1 MDKRLDL
8 QKAMTKLEK
17 PWPNDDL
24 ISNYSDFLKHR
35 DLIVYHRFN
44 PVVFEHLLEL
54 AISHWTANQ
63 KVSRSSLVLTIRRY
77 ASEQEADLNTL
88 DLSVKTKVFELFKL
102 TLQRPEFIPQGQR
115 DEVSKWAAQLMYG
128 LLLEGTQLN
137 DLCELALHHPKA
149 LNRILRYPIPFS
161 IISNWVVAHFEHPIL
176 RLRRAE
182 AVGWM
187 LDTNPE
193 FEVDDAIIRR
203 DFEHMNDLD
212 RSAVTNLVM
221 GDAVNELFNTDWL
234 SGFPIDH
241 TIPQDP
247 FDSPQ
252 KPPSFT
258 FGKDRIELIK
268 RFYPVPTVHDKT
280 ADHWVPDFEA
290 LESFFEANHASLLKV
305 TMVWGIAYS
314 RIDKTLKSKLLRKYY
329 CPETHYSIF
338 RVATKHGLLDLL
350 KWMLKQMK

>member
-1 MDKRLDL
+1 MDKQLDL
-8 QKAMTKLEK
+8 QKAIAKLGK
-17 PWPNDDL
+17 PWPNDNL
-24 ISNYSDFLKHR
+24 ISNYNDFLQHR
-35 DLIVYHRFN
+35 DLIIYHRFN
-44 PVVFEHLLEL
+44 PVVFKNLVDLTL
-54 AISHWTANQ
+54 FHWTASQ
-63 KVSRSSLVLTIRRY
+63 KVSRSSLVKTIRRY

-88 DLSVKTKVFELFKL
+88 DLSVKIKVFELFKL
-102 TLQRPEFIPQGQR
+102 TLQRPELFPQGQR
-115 DEVSKWAAQLMYG
+115 DDVCKWSAQLVYG
-128 LLLEGTQLN
+128 LLLEGTQLS

-149 LNRILRYPIPFS
+149 LNRVLRYPVQS
-161 IISNWVVAHFEHPIL
+161 LIISNWVVAHFEHPIL
-176 RLRRAE
+176 RFRRAE

-193 FEVDDAIIRR
+193 FEVDGAIIRR

-234 SGFPIDH
+234 SEFPIDH

-252 KPPSFT
+252 KPPIFA
-258 FGKDRIELIK
+258 FGKERIELVK

-280 ADHWVPDFEA
+280 ADDWVPDFEA

-314 RIDKTLKSKLLRKYY
+314 RIDKKLKSKLLRKYY
-329 CPETHYSIF
+329 TSETHYSVF
-338 RVATKHGLLDLL
+338 RVATKHKLLDLL
-350 KWMLKQMK
+350 KWMTKHL

>member
-1 MDKRLDL
+1 MDKQLDL
-8 QKAMTKLEK
+8 QKAIAKLEK
-17 PWPNDDL
+17 PWPNDDF
-24 ISNYSDFLKHR
+24 ISNYSDFIKHR
-35 DLIVYHRFN
+35 DLVIYHRFN
-44 PVVFEHLLEL
+44 PVVFEHLLDL

-77 ASEQEADLNTL
+77 VSEQGADLNNL
-88 DLSVKTKVFELFKL
+88 DLPGKAKVFELFKL
-102 TLQRPEFIPQGQR
+102 TLLHPEFIPLGQR
-115 DEVSKWAAQLMYG
+115 VEIEQRAAQLVYG
-128 LLLEGTQLN
+128 LLLEGKQLN

-149 LNRILRYPIPFS
+149 LNRVLRYPS
-161 IISNWVVAHFEHPIL
+161 QSLIISNWVAANFEHPIL
-176 RLRRAE
+176 RFRRAE

-193 FEVDDAIIRR
+193 FEVDGAIIRR

-234 SGFPIDH
+234 SEFPIDH

-252 KPPSFT
+252 KPPSFA
-258 FGKDRIELIK
+258 FGKERIELVK

-280 ADHWVPDFEA
+280 ADDWVPDFEA
-290 LESFFEANHASLLKV
+290 LESFFYSNNSSLLKV

-314 RIDKTLKSKLLRKYY
+314 RIDKKLKSKLLRKYY
-329 CPETHYSIF
+329 CPETHYSIS
-338 RVATKHGLLDLL
+338 RVATKQGLLEVL
-350 KWMLKQMK
+350 KWMLKQLK

>member
-1 MDKRLDL
+1 MDKRQDL
-8 QKAMTKLEK
+8 QKAITKLEK

-77 ASEQEADLNTL
+77 VSEQGADLNNL
-88 DLSVKTKVFELFKL
+88 NLSGKAKVFELFKL
-102 TLQRPEFIPQGQR
+102 TLLHPEFIPQGQR
-115 DEVSKWAAQLMYG
+115 VEIEQRGSQLMYG
-128 LLLEGTQLN
+128 LLLDGTQLN
-137 DLCELALHHPKA
+137 DLCELAIYHSKA
-149 LNRILRYPIPFS
+149 LNRVLRYPS
-161 IISNWVVAHFEHPIL
+161 QSVIISNWVSAHFEDPIL

-187 LDTNPE
+187 LDNNPA

-221 GDAVNELFNTDWL
+221 GDAVNELFHTDWL
-234 SGFPIDH
+234 SEFPIDH

-247 FDSPQ
+247 FESPQ
-252 KPPSFT
+252 KAPSFA

-290 LESFFEANHASLLKV
+290 LESFFEANQTSLLKV

>member
-1 MDKRLDL
+1 MDKRQDL
-8 QKAMTKLEK
+8 QKAITKFEK
-17 PWPNDDL
+17 PWPNDNL
-24 ISNYSDFLKHR
+24 IANYLDFLHHR
-35 DLIVYHRFN
+35 DLIIYHRFN
-44 PVVFEHLLEL
+44 PVVFEHLVDLTL
-54 AISHWTANQ
+54 FHWTASQ
-63 KVSRSSLVLTIRRY
+63 KVSRSSLVMTIRRY
-77 ASEQEADLNTL
+77 ASQQEADLNTL

-115 DEVSKWAAQLMYG
+115 DEVGKWAAQLMYG

-137 DLCELALHHPKA
+137 DLCELASHHPKA
-149 LNRILRYPIPFS
+149 LNRILRYPS
-161 IISNWVVAHFEHPIL
+161 QSVIISNWVSAHFEHPVL

-187 LDTNPE
+187 VDTNPE

-247 FDSPQ
+247 FDSPH
-252 KPPSFT
+252 KPPSFA

-280 ADHWVPDFEA
+280 ADNWVPDFEA

-314 RIDKTLKSKLLRKYY
+314 RIDKKLKTKLLRKYY

-338 RVATKHGLLDLL
+338 RVASKHGLLDLL

>member
-1 MDKRLDL
+1 MDKQLDL
-8 QKAMTKLEK
+8 QKVIAKLGK
-17 PWPNDDL
+17 PWPNDNL
-24 ISNYSDFLKHR
+24 ISNYNDFLQHR
-35 DLIVYHRFN
+35 DLIIYHRFN
-44 PVVFEHLLEL
+44 PVVFKNLVDLTL
-54 AISHWTANQ
+54 FHWTASQ
-63 KVSRSSLVLTIRRY
+63 KVSRSSLVMTIRRY

-88 DLSVKTKVFELFKL
+88 DLSVKIKVFELFKL

-115 DEVSKWAAQLMYG
+115 DDVGKWSAQLVYG
-128 LLLEGTQLN
+128 LLLEGTQLS

-149 LNRILRYPIPFS
+149 LNRVLRYPVQS
-161 IISNWVVAHFEHPIL
+161 LIISNWVAAHFEHPIL
-176 RLRRAE
+176 RFRRAE

-193 FEVDDAIIRR
+193 FEVDGAIIRR

-234 SGFPIDH
+234 SEFPIDH

-247 FDSPQ
+247 FDSSQ
-252 KPPSFT
+252 KPPIFA
-258 FGKDRIELIK
+258 FGKERIELVK
-268 RFYPVPTVHDKT
+268 RFYPVPTVYDKT
-280 ADHWVPDFEA
+280 ADDWVPDFEA

-314 RIDKTLKSKLLRKYY
+314 RIEKKVKSKLLRKYY
-329 CPETHYSIF
+329 CPETHYSIS
-338 RVATKHGLLDLL
+338 RVATKQGLLEVL
-350 KWMLKQMK
+350 KWMLKQLI